1 MAAVPLQVPGN
12 LGGIP
17 VPPSPALIPTLEDV
31 QSAQIYL
38 DRIKQS
44 HESGA
49 EGSATAED
57 IVYATR
63 YHQTVLEQSDS
74 VAPLWWGQFGQ
85 QLDLI
90 LNQRKQATKQ
100 LQELLH
106 RMNIL
111 ENHDRGEKD
120 TDLPFHIIKFCS
132 PEHTGVDPTT
142 LGLPR
147 ILNVQSLR
155 GMGEQAVDAYCKG
168 YSICVAPESDY
179 DQRKE
184 QILRYIG

>member
-1 MAAVPLQVPGN
+1 MAEL
-12 LGGIP
+12 
-17 VPPSPALIPTLEDV
+17 SPADIATILAAGINEEDSESSKTPSISSLRSGSDV
-31 QSAQIYL
+31 Q
-38 DRIKQS
+38 
-44 HESGA
+44 
-49 EGSATAED
+49 
-57 IVYATR
+57 
-63 YHQTVLEQSDS
+63 
-74 VAPLWWGQFGQ
+74 PLWWGQFEQ

-100 LQELLH
+100 FQDLLR
-106 RMNIL
+106 RMNIV

-120 TDLPFHIIKFCS
+120 SDLPFHIIKFCS
-132 PEHTGVDPTT
+132 PEHAGVDPTT

-155 GMGEQAVDAYCKG
+155 SMDEQAVDAYCKG

-184 QILRYIG
+184 QILRYIGHSTTTALRSSHGSVS